1 MNEYE
6 FLATFWVQ
14 ADGLD
19 GKDAEG
25 TKQLRKVWDR
35 SPNPAPDF
43 FDLFI
48 CLSGDKLCHTIGR
61 LGPKSPGL
69 FFLGKSGVP
78 NNPLSG

>member
-43 FDLFI
+43 FLI
-48 CLSGDKLCHTIGR
+48 YQL
-61 LGPKSPGL
+61 
-69 FFLGKSGVP
+69 
-78 NNPLSG
+78 